1 MRRPTNLQHP
11 VTTKV
16 LTVLEWRTRE
26 EDQQNWQ
33 AGNMDRD

>member
-1 MRRPTNLQHP
+1 FQQTSSDSVCEL
-11 VTTKV
+11 TTS
-16 LTVLEWRTRE
+16 TSNRE